1 MKSLAKMYAPVKAAL
16 LTVSDNVG
24 KYEAIDATKTHI
36 VYGFDA
42 EGDSFD
48 ANDIK
53 LHQVLQGTIDL
64 FALPGDEKL
73 FDEIQK
79 ALNAARISF
88 SFSSATFEDQ
98 QTNDFV
104 HYQWIFEVS

>member
-1 MKSLAKMYAPVKAAL
+1 MKSLAEMYAPVKAAL
-16 LTVSDNVG
+16 LSVSDNVG

-36 VYGFDA
+36 IYGFDA
-42 EGDSFD
+42 EGNSFD

-53 LHQVLQGTIDL
+53 LHQVLQGTVDL

-79 ALNAARISF
+79 ALSAARISF

-98 QTNDFV
+98 QTSDFV
-104 HYQWIFEVS
+104 HYQWIFEVC